1 MTHLKVIDDTANM
14 SKEWTNITTIEPRL
28 SISFF
33 STNPTQIIITNN
45 HGKHNGM
52 IMVTMRFNEG
62 RKTTLNMKECIT
74 MNASDETKVTNS
86 FITHTA
92 NQMLVIGFS
101 VEKEKGVGMVVDR
114 DER

>member
-1 MTHLKVIDDTANM
+1 MTHLKVIDDTTNM
-14 SKEWTNITTIEPRL
+14 SKKWTNITAIEPRL

-52 IMVTMRFNEG
+52 IMVITSFNEG

-74 MNASDETKVTNS
+74 MNASDETGVTNS
-86 FITHTA
+86 FITHTT

-101 VEKEKGVGMVVDR
+101 IEKEEGVGVVVDR